1 MLDVWLNIFVI
12 NFVMGSQSAAML
24 CNIEVLKETTKIK
37 INKFLRKLGICDQI
51 NKNFKE
57 TTEKKKK
64 QQQQRRETSRMTD
77 EINSSPY
84 RRHQDVEA
92 VINRSDDDDD
102 DPFYISSTKNAPVNR
117 LRRWRQAALVLNA
130 SRRFRYTLDLK
141 RNEEK
146 QQTLGKIRAHA
157 QAIRAAYRFQE
168 AGQQLNGLTKLPSV
182 PNNEFAIGQEQLSSM
197 TRDHD
202 ITVLQQY
209 GGVKGLSD
217 LLKTN
222 LDKGISGDDA
232 DLLKRRNAF
241 GSNTYPQKKGRS
253 FWMFLWEAWQDL
265 TLIILMVA
273 AVASLALGIKTEG
286 IKKGWYDG
294 GSIAFAV
301 ILVIVVTAI
310 SDYRQS
316 LQFQNLN
323 DEKRNIHLEVIRGGR
338 RVEVSI
344 YDLVVGDVMPLNI
357 GDQVPA
363 DGVVISG
370 HSLSIDESSM
380 TGESKIAHK
389 DSKNPFL
396 MSGCKVADGSG
407 TMLVTGVGVN
417 TEWGLLMASISE
429 DNGEETPLQVRL
441 NGVATFIG
449 IVGLAVAFIVLV
461 VLMVRFFTGHTKN
474 PDGSVPFT
482 PGKTKVGDA
491 VDGAIKILTVAVTIV
506 VVAVPEGLPL
516 AVTLTLA
523 YSMRK
528 MMADKALVRRLSACE
543 TMGSATTICSDKTG
557 TLTLNQMTVVEAY
570 AGGQKID
577 PPDSNS
583 QLSPMQSSLLIEG
596 IAQNSN
602 GSVYVPA
609 GGGDVELSGSPT
621 EKAILNWGIQLGMN
635 FEAARSA
642 SSIIRVFPFNSEKK
656 RGGVAVK
663 LPNSEVHIHWKGA
676 AEIVLASC
684 VKYIDTNDQLVTMD
698 EDKATYFKKAIDDM
712 ATRSLRCV
720 AIAYRSYM
728 EKVSDNEEELSEWVL
743 PDNDLVLLAI
753 VGIKDPCRPSVKDAV
768 RLCQIAGVKV
778 RMVTGDNIQ
787 TARAIALECGILTP
801 ESDAT
806 KSNII
811 EGKAFRELPDSER
824 EEMAEKISV
833 MGRSSPNDKLLLVQ
847 ALRKR
852 GHVVAV
858 TGDGTNDAPA
868 LHEADIGL
876 AMGIQGTEVAK
887 ESSDIIILDD
897 NFASVVKVVRWGR
910 SVYANIQKFIQFQLT
925 VNVAALVINFVAAVS
940 SGDVPLNAVQLLW
953 VNLIMDTLGALA
965 LATEPP
971 TDHLMHRPPVGRR
984 EPLITNIMWRNLLIQ
999 AIYQLSVLL
1008 VLNFNGKSLLH
1019 LEHDTSNHA
1028 NKVKN
1033 TLIFNSFV
1041 ICQIFNEFNARKPD
1055 EKNIFAGITK
1065 NRLFMGIVAL
1075 TVVLQILII
1084 EFLGNFFSIVR
1095 LNWKQWIISVVIG
1108 FIGWPLAFLGKFI
1121 PVPATPLSSIFKR
1134 ASCCFKRRSRQTG

>member
-1 MLDVWLNIFVI
+1 MDSF
-12 NFVMGSQSAAML
+12 
-24 CNIEVLKETTKIK
+24 
-37 INKFLRKLGICDQI
+37 R
-51 NKNFKE
+51 
-57 TTEKKKK
+57 
-64 QQQQRRETSRMTD
+64 
-77 EINSSPY
+77 SSPY
-84 RRHQDVEA
+84 HRRRDDGADVESA
-92 VINRSDDDDD
+92 NPHSDEYDS
-102 DPFYISSTKNAPVNR
+102 PFNIPSTKNAPVDR
-117 LRRWRQAALVLNA
+117 LKRWRQAALVLNA

-141 RNEEK
+141 KEEEK
-146 QQTLGKIRAHA
+146 RQALGRIRAHA
-157 QAIRAAYRFQE
+157 QAIRAAYLFQE
-168 AGQQLNGLTKLPSV
+168 AGRRTNGLTESKTTPSG
-182 PNNEFAIGQEQLSSM
+182 EFAIGQEQLTLM

-202 ITVLQQY
+202 TNALQQN

-222 LDKGISGDDA
+222 LEKGINGDDD
-232 DLLKRRNAF
+232 DLMKRRNVF

-253 FWMFLWEAWQDL
+253 FWIFLWEAWQDL

-273 AVASLALGIKTEG
+273 AVVSLALGIKTEG
-286 IKKGWYDG
+286 IKEGWYDG
-294 GSIAFAV
+294 GSIAVAV

-323 DEKRNIHLEVIRGGR
+323 EEKRNIHLQVIRGGR
-338 RVEVSI
+338 RIEVSI
-344 YDLVVGDVMPLNI
+344 YDIVVGDVVPLNI

-380 TGESKIAHK
+380 TGESKIVHK

-407 TMLVTGVGVN
+407 TMLVTGVGIN
-417 TEWGLLMASISE
+417 TEWGMLMASISE

-461 VLMVRFFTGHTKN
+461 VLLARYFTGHTKN
-474 PDGSVPFT
+474 ADGTVQFT
-482 PGKTKVGDA
+482 AGHTKVGDA
-491 VDGAIKILTVAVTIV
+491 VDGAVKILTVAVTIV

-557 TLTLNQMTVVEAY
+557 TLTLNQMTVVEVY
-570 AGGQKID
+570 AGGKKID
-577 PPDSNS
+577 PNSNS
-583 QLSPMQSSLLIEG
+583 QLTPMLSSLLIEG
-596 IAQNSN
+596 IAQNAN
-602 GSVYVPA
+602 GSVYVPP
-609 GGGDVELSGSPT
+609 GGGDVEVSGSPT

-635 FEAARSA
+635 FEAVRSE
-642 SSIIRVFPFNSEKK
+642 SSIIHVFPFNSLKK
-656 RGGVAVK
+656 RGGVAVQ
-663 LPNSEVHIHWKGA
+663 LPDSEVHLHWKGA
-676 AEIVLASC
+676 AEIVLDSC
-684 VKYIDTNDQLVTMD
+684 TKCVDTNDQLVKMD
-698 EDKATYFKKAIDDM
+698 EDKVSFFKKAIEDM
-712 ATRSLRCV
+712 ASRSLRCV
-720 AIAYRSYM
+720 AIAYRPY
-728 EKVSDNEEELSEWVL
+728 EGIVPTDEEELSHWLL
-743 PDNDLVLLAI
+743 PEDDLILLAI
-753 VGIKDPCRPSVKDAV
+753 VGIKDPCRPHVKDAV
-768 RLCQIAGVKV
+768 QLCQIAGVKV

-787 TARAIALECGILTP
+787 TARAIALECGILTS
-801 ESDAT
+801 EAGAT
-806 KSNII
+806 EPNII
-811 EGKAFRELPDSER
+811 EGKSFRALSDAQR
-824 EEMAEKISV
+824 EDIAEEISV

-847 ALRKR
+847 ALKKR

-971 TDHLMHRPPVGRR
+971 TDHLMYRPPVGRR

-999 AIYQLSVLL
+999 ALYQLSVLL
-1008 VLNFNGKSLLH
+1008 VMNFRGKSILH
-1019 LEHDTSNHA
+1019 LEKDSSVHA

-1041 ICQIFNEFNARKPD
+1041 LCQVFNEFNARKPD
-1055 EKNIFAGITK
+1055 EKNIFQGITK
-1065 NRLFMGIVAL
+1065 NHLFMGIVAI
-1075 TVVLQILII
+1075 TVVLQIIII
-1084 EFLGNFFSIVR
+1084 EFLGKFTSTVR
-1095 LNWKQWIISVVIG
+1095 LNWKHWIISVVIG
-1108 FIGWPLAFLGKFI
+1108 FISWPLAFLGKFV
-1121 PVPATPLSSIFKR
+1121 PVPESPLSKPLMNIFAR
-1134 ASCCFKRRSRQTG
+1134 CPRRHGLPS